1 MIKKAVLAPV
11 LLLLGVYL
19 FLNPGGSTGVGTIF
33 ATFWPTLFVIPL
45 GLFFHWLHFSLMNS
59 RHKGL
64 LIPGGILLG
73 AGVVSQIATL
83 FDLWA
88 VMWPGYILAVA
99 LGLFEFY
106 WLGSRNKWL
115 LIPINILT
123 VIGLLFFAVFSL
135 DSVLHHVVFVQPLVA
150 LAVLLG
156 GAWLLVDRKPKTK

>member
-1 MIKKAVLAPV
+1 MIKKAILAPV
-11 LLLLGVYL
+11 LLLLAVYL
-19 FLNPGGSTGVGTIF
+19 FLNPGGSTSVGGIF

-45 GLFFHWLHFSLMNS
+45 GLFFHWMYFSLMGS
-59 RHKGL
+59 KSKGL

-73 AGVVSQIATL
+73 AGVVSQVAAL

-88 VMWPGYILAVA
+88 VVWPGYILAVA

-123 VIGLLFFAVFSL
+123 VLGLLFLAVFSL

-150 LAVLLG
+150 LALLLG
-156 GAWLLVDRKPKTK
+156 GTWLLVDRKQKN

>member
-1 MIKKAVLAPV
+1 MIKRAVLAPV

-45 GLFFHWLHFSLMNS
+45 GLFFHWLHFSLLES
-59 RHKGL
+59 KKTGL

-73 AGVVSQIATL
+73 AGVVSQVAAL
-83 FDLWA
+83 FDLWS
-88 VMWPGYILAVA
+88 VVWPGYILAVA
-99 LGLFEFY
+99 VGLFEFY

-123 VIGLLFFAVFSL
+123 VLGLLFLAVFSL
-135 DSVLHHVVFVQPLVA
+135 DSMLHHVVFVQPLIA
-150 LAVLLG
+150 LAFLLG
-156 GAWLLVDRKPKTK
+156 GAWLLVDRKHKVK